1 MHAARLVRPW
11 LGRHSEGMQQ
21 ATQDALELTVNG
33 ERRRFPAPLT
43 VADMLGK
50 LGLDVR
56 KVAVERNE
64 EIVRRASY
72 ADTALASGDVLEIV
86 HFIGGG

>member
-1 MHAARLVRPW
+1 
-11 LGRHSEGMQQ
+11 MQQ

-33 ERRRFPAPLT
+33 ARRSFAAELT
-43 VADMLGK
+43 VAGMLAE
-50 LGLDVR
+50 LGLDIR

-64 EIVRRASY
+64 EIVRRVTY
-72 ADTALASGDVLEIV
+72 ADTVLKSGDVLEIV

>member
-1 MHAARLVRPW
+1 
-11 LGRHSEGMQQ
+11 MQQ
-21 ATQDALELTVNG
+21 ATADGLELTVNG

-43 VADMLGK
+43 VA
-50 LGLDVR
+50 GLLAELDLDIR

-64 EIVRRASY
+64 EIVRRATY
-72 ADTALASGDVLEIV
+72 AETMLASGDVLEIV